1 MNDEWRVAFAFDPKR
16 IAVMLV
22 AGSKTGI
29 PKNRFYKALI
39 ADAGYGRHLDDLEK
53 QAKAEQAKK
62 QKAAK
67 GKTK

>member
-1 MNDEWRVAFAFDPKR
+1 
-16 IAVMLV
+16 MLV

-39 ADAGYGRHLDDLEK
+39 ADAGYGRHLEDLEK